1 MGLCGAF
8 IIRTLAAVTIITVF
22 TDLANAVLC
31 GIVIAA
37 PKPLSEG
44 EHLRAVHLPE
54 RGKQLLRR
62 AGAEH

>member
-1 MGLCGAF
+1 MGLYGTF
-8 IIRTLAAVTIITVF
+8 IICTLAAAIIITVF
-22 TDLANAVLC
+22 TDLATAVLC

-54 RGKQLLRR
+54 RCKQLLRR